1 MILWKD
7 DYTTGVTSI
16 DEQHHRLLEIANQ
29 AYELLKNNL
38 YVDKYDEILAILE
51 ELKNYTVYHFQS
63 EEEYMQSINYKKIL
77 SHKVEHTDFIDKIM
91 SIDLNSIDQNQD
103 QAILEI
109 LDFVVQWIDGH
120 ILKTDKQIS
129 AG

>member
-7 DYTTGVTSI
+7 EYTTGVASI
-16 DEQHHRLLEIANQ
+16 DEQHRRLLEIANQ

-63 EEEYMQSINYKKIL
+63 EEKYMQSINYKKFL
-77 SHKVEHTDFIDKIM
+77 SHKVEHTDFINKITDL
-91 SIDLNSIDQNQD
+91 DLNNIDHNQD

-109 LDFVVQWIDGH
+109 LDFVVAWIDSH
-120 ILKTDKQIS
+120 ILKRDKEIA